1 MMITRIISF
10 LKKNKQGIS
19 YTKIAAKLHLSPKE
33 KRDLTINLQKLQDQG
48 VIRLARKRYFFH
60 PRSTTVRGTF
70 VTSQLGF
77 GFVRPNEEMREDIY
91 IHARNIG
98 RAHLGD
104 VVEVLVEEFGRKG
117 KPEGRIIRIL
127 EKKRKRILGIY
138 RERSGQPFFQSLD
151 SPQDE
156 EVPLQRTSGFRLLE
170 GTIVGV
176 ERDTNIL
183 KEVLGFPDDPGV
195 DTQVVIKNH
204 NLIAS
209 FSAQAEKDAAAI
221 SERIP
226 ESEIRDRVDYRKWR
240 SVTIDGEKS
249 QDFDDAVSV
258 RKLPGGNTLL
268 GVHIADVS
276 FYVQP
281 GSILDE
287 EAFVRGTSVY
297 FPDLTLPLFPEK
309 ISNEICSLRPRE
321 DKLTMSVLLEIDG
334 DGQVVSSE
342 FYPSVIHT
350 EERLTYDSVFKI
362 YSGDKEEKEKYA
374 SLVPDLLLML
384 ELAERIRKK
393 RVQEGSLDFDL
404 LEPELVYKEGMLQS
418 VLFFARNKAHQVIE
432 EFMIAANEAVAS
444 FLVEKNVEVIFRVHP
459 PPSVD
464 ALTQLREILA
474 LFQIS
479 LPKDREIRSKDIQ
492 RVLEQFAGVAGEK
505 YLSIQ
510 VLKSLSRAVYATENT
525 GHYGLAKALYTH
537 FTSPIRRYP
546 DLIVHRLLK
555 DALKKKVHDYPSLDS
570 AARHCSELERNAEQ
584 AEKDLVRWRIF
595 RFLKGKLGD
604 ELGGIVIRISRAGL
618 FVELEDYLVSGL
630 VPFYDLGGG
639 YVFSKKEQQLVNRR
653 TGKTFKL
660 GESVQVVLA
669 AVDPVLQRLTLVLSE
684 SVL

>member
-1 MMITRIISF
+1 MITRIISL

-19 YTKIAAKLHLSPKE
+19 YSKIAAELHLSPKE
-33 KRDLTINLQKLQDQG
+33 KRALSINLQKLQDQG
-48 VIRLARKRYFFH
+48 VIRITRKRYFFH
-60 PRSTTVRGTF
+60 PRSNTVRGTF

-77 GFVRPNEEMREDIY
+77 GFVRPDEELREDIY

-104 VVEVLVEEFGRKG
+104 VVDVLVEEFGRKG
-117 KPEGRIIRIL
+117 KPEGQIVRIL
-127 EKKRKRILGIY
+127 EKKRKQILGIY
-138 RERSGQPFFQSLD
+138 KERHGQPYFQSLD

-156 EVPLQRTSGFRLLE
+156 EVPLQRTGGFRLLE
-170 GTIVGV
+170 GTIISV

-195 DTQVVIKNH
+195 DTQVVTRNH

-209 FSAQAEKDAAAI
+209 FSAQAEKDAAGI

-258 RKLPGGNTLL
+258 RKLSGGNILL
-268 GVHIADVS
+268 GVHIADVA

-287 EAFVRGTSVY
+287 EAFARGTSVY
-297 FPDLTLPLFPEK
+297 FPDLTLPMFPEK

-321 DKLTMSVLLEIDG
+321 DKLTMSVLLEIDVE
-334 DGQVVSSE
+334 GQVVSSE
-342 FYPSVIHT
+342 FCPSVIHT
-350 EERLTYDSVFKI
+350 KERLTYDSVFKI
-362 YSGDKEEKEKYA
+362 YSGDKKERGKYA
-374 SLVPDLLLML
+374 PLVPDLLLML
-384 ELAERIRKK
+384 ELAELIRKK

-404 LEPELVYKEGMLQS
+404 LEPELVYKEGTLQS

-444 FLVEKNVEVIFRVHP
+444 FLVEKDVELIFRVHP
-459 PPSVD
+459 PPSMD
-464 ALTQLREILA
+464 SLSQLREILA

-479 LPKDREIRSKDIQ
+479 LPKDKEIRSKDIQ
-492 RVLEQFAGVAGEK
+492 RVLDQIAGLVGEK

-510 VLKSLSRAVYATENT
+510 VLKSLSRAVYSTENT
-525 GHYGLAKALYTH
+525 GHYGLAKTRYTH

-546 DLIVHRLLK
+546 DLLVHRLLK
-555 DALKKKVHDYPSLDS
+555 EALMKKKHDLPALDS
-570 AARHCSELERNAEQ
+570 AARHCSELERKAEQ

-604 ELGGIVIRISRAGL
+604 EFGGIVIRISRAGL
-618 FVELEDYLVSGL
+618 FVELQDYLVSGL
-630 VPFYDLGGG
+630 VSFYDLGGG
-639 YVFSKKEQQLVNRR
+639 FVFSKKENQMVNRR

-660 GESVQVVLA
+660 GDNVRVVLA
-669 AVDPVLQRLTLVLSE
+669 AVDPVLQRLTLALSE